1 MEVFFSIKRHGYI
14 FSNTN
19 MWIQPETNCGTYCN
33 QLHII
38 DGPTQAVPEGIEHV
52 SSPTVVR
59 ILSDQV

>member
-1 MEVFFSIKRHGYI
+1 
-14 FSNTN
+14 